1 MQAHECLKIIKFVA
15 DIQKSW
21 LVSPKIKNKKVWSV
35 RPIFPCSR
43 QGLGAVWGRCLFPW
57 GANPWLSQRCRS
69 ACSGLT
75 SFSLLGFLLPAPL
88 SQAAGAKGPPD
99 PPLLSDSPRWSCSV
113 SQSLPSP
120 TWHQLTGRSYGP
132 ITPALTLFTLQQH
145 SFVFPWSFFLDLLE
159 RVVRILGQRIG
170 EVDGFGYRWASGHVS
185 LEVCCLFLR
194 VGPQD
199 WNTVIR
205 W

>member
-21 LVSPKIKNKKVWSV
+21 LVYPKIKNKKVWPV

-43 QGLGAVWGRCLFPW
+43 QGLGVVRGRCLFPW
-57 GANPWLSQRCRS
+57 GAHPWLSQRCCS

-113 SQSLPSP
+113 SQSLFSQVASANKSVLQAHYGSAYTFHSP
-120 TWHQLTGRSYGP
+120 TALFRFPMVFFPGPTGESSTNFRPEDRRSGGIWVQVSSWSCQP
-132 ITPALTLFTLQQH
+132 RGLL
-145 SFVFPWSFFLDLLE
+145 SFLE
-159 RVVRILGQRIG
+159 
-170 EVDGFGYRWASGHVS
+170 SGTTR
-185 LEVCCLFLR
+185 LEHC
-194 VGPQD
+194 
-199 WNTVIR
+199 N
-205 W
+205 